1 MNYLETQIKGAGVNV
16 DAKYAPP
23 KKEGRSV
30 YKYIYKYNMD
40 ARCLTDVLRHSFV
53 FENMKDLVT
62 GLTTIKEI
70 CGDEFVAQAFKL
82 EDKIPQEQNSTVACK
97 LTLLRIKNRFHEES
111 ITGYRDINLN
121 VLMEWTQPK
130 TETSAKKKTKKVIC
144 EIQLHIKKILEV
156 KDTKAHATYAKMRLL
171 NDCFQKKFIQRYED
185 ATEENITKQSNS

>member
-1 MNYLETQIKGAGVNV
+1 MGKLKNTGESTEDIEQKLKGIVANLCKFQKRIGAVFGDGEKDQKKFDKQYQNMTETTDAMNWVVCNTSVMNYLETQIKGAGVNV

-62 GLTTIKEI
+62 GLTTIKKI
-70 CGDEFVAQAFKL
+70 CGDEFVAKAFKL

-121 VLMEWTQPK
+121 VLMEWTQ
-130 TETSAKKKTKKVIC
+130 
-144 EIQLHIKKILEV
+144 
-156 KDTKAHATYAKMRLL
+156 
-171 NDCFQKKFIQRYED
+171 
-185 ATEENITKQSNS
+185 